1 MGFSGGGG
9 GALPAHQHTSIP
21 NEGGPLDLNGVTIG
35 SLTAGSIVYS
45 DGAALQELIKPAV
58 PANEKLTYAPAA
70 TAPSWVAAGAAI
82 TTNVIHDALTSY
94 FGTTSTTWVS
104 ITGFQLT
111 ISNQAGGLATIQG
124 NVGIYGVAGREGY
137 FGLMDDGVIST
148 MAQQEVQIVSGNHLF
163 CGATIAMATDGSV
176 IDGAAQAQT
185 GGNTEFNAGNPKG
198 SHLICSEVY

>member
-1 MGFSGGGG
+1 MGFSGGGSNILKPHTHDGTVAQDG
-9 GALPAHQHTSIP
+9 GV
-21 NEGGPLDLNGVTIG
+21 LNFDNVTQG
-35 SLTAGSIVYS
+35 SLTNGDLIYS
-45 DGAALQELIKPAV
+45 DGVHLQRLGIGLANQKLESTGLIPQWVTSAAAL
-58 PANEKLTYAPAA
+58 
-70 TAPSWVAAGAAI
+70 
-82 TTNVIHDALTSY
+82 TTNVITHNLTSY

-104 ITGFQLT
+104 ITTFT
-111 ISNQAGGLATIQG
+111 ITLSNQTGGGCTIQG
-124 NVGIYGVAGREGY
+124 NVGIYGTAGREGY

-198 SHLICSEVY
+198 SNLVCLEVY